1 MALPAIVGAIAAGIE
16 AAPGVVAGI
25 ESVLDTLIGR
35 SILFEVKNVTDEP
48 LRIEMDGGGHGAGG
62 FSAPPPHQ
70 INPYEAVVFAS
81 RNTGDLHGSL
91 RLVGANVWFGMSF
104 SNPVV
109 GSNQLR
115 SSVNGARAAEF
126 GVHAVAGRGEKKAR
140 FAYVTYYSDVQRTAQ
155 GYKAH
160 TEKRSGSTS
169 PSVSGPPVKAIGKAR
184 PSKKK
189 IDPERLKAAAEHVLV
204 QQPLLKKRPKK

>member
-1 MALPAIVGAIAAGIE
+1 
-16 AAPGVVAGI
+16 VVAGI

-35 SILFEVKNVTDEP
+35 SILFEVKHVTDEP
-48 LRIEMDGGGHGAGG
+48 LRIEMDGDGHGAGG
-62 FSAPPPHQ
+62 FSTPPPHQ

-115 SSVNGARAAEF
+115 
-126 GVHAVAGRGEKKAR
+126 
-140 FAYVTYYSDVQRTAQ
+140 
-155 GYKAH
+155 
-160 TEKRSGSTS
+160 
-169 PSVSGPPVKAIGKAR
+169 VKAVGKAR
-184 PSKKK
+184 PTKKK
-189 IDPERLKAAAEHVLV
+189 IDPERLIASAEQVLV
-204 QQPLLKKRPKK
+204 QQPLLKKRPKQ